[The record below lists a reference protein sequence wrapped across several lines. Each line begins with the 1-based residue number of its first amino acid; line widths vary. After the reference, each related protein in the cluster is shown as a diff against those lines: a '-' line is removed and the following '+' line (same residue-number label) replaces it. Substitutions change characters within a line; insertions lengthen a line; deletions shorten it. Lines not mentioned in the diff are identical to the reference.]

1 MTPLDLVSKSLSD
14 IGALA
19 AGETPEPALANDAF
33 DTLNDM
39 LDQWSNQKMLLPCV
53 QEVIHELTGS
63 VYVYTIGPGGNVGSA
78 ITGSIA
84 GTTLTVTALSSGALS
99 VGQILTGT
107 GITTGTAITSY
118 GTGRGG
124 NGTSVLGT
132 YQLSLTNTFASGAI
146 TTAAPRPLRI
156 NSAFVR
162 VSTSI
167 AGTLDYPV
175 APLTSEEYELIGI
188 KTLSGPWPREFY
200 YQPSL
205 PLGVINYWPNPSSGE
220 MHLFC
225 DMILNRFQSQSETIT
240 VQPGAL
246 MALRWNLAELLL
258 PSYGKNDQL
267 LVGLVREYAS
277 QGRSYLKRTNM
288 QPQQRAQFDS
298 ALVTK
303 RRGDAGWILDG
314 GFR

>member
-1 MTPLDLVSKSLSD
+1 MTPADLIAKSLSD

-19 AGETPEPALANDAF
+19 SGEPVEPNIANDVF

-39 LDQWSNQKMLLPCV
+39 LDQWSNQKMLLPYV
-53 QEVIHELTGS
+53 QEVIHELTGGT
-63 VYVYTIGPGGNVGSA
+63 YQYTIGPGGNVGA
-78 ITGSIA
+78 TITGSIS
-84 GTTLTVTALSSGALS
+84 GTTLTVTALTAGALS
-99 VGQILTGT
+99 VGQLLTGT
-107 GITTGTAITSY
+107 GITSGTAITSY
-118 GTGRGG
+118 GTGFGG
-124 NGTSVLGT
+124 NGTAALGT
-132 YQLSLTNTFASGAI
+132 YKLSLTNTFASGAI

-175 APLTSEEYELIGI
+175 APLSSEEYELIGI
-188 KTLSGPWPREFY
+188 KTLSGPWPRAFY

-205 PLGVINYWPNPSSGE
+205 PLGVLNYWPNPSSGE

-225 DMILNRFQSQSETIT
+225 DMILNRFQSLSETIA
-240 VQPGAL
+240 VQPGAI

-258 PSYGKNDQL
+258 PSFGRNDSI

-298 ALVTK
+298 AIVAR